1 MKSLFLSLSLLLSF
15 ALSGFAQRSDP
26 FTMQLQNL
34 YSGESIDVYDLRSQ
48 KQEGTLYWN
57 PEWAKGTVKLKN
69 GGKVDAFP
77 MRFDLMGQG
86 LEIFLG
92 SETKLLPGSMIEEFY
107 LEGPLGG
114 LHHFVNLSPY
124 FGFQGFSDGFF
135 EVMIE
140 DDWTLLQ
147 KAEIEILK
155 PNYVVAL
162 DAGNMN
168 QSIIRKDVYYLFHD
182 GELVR
187 IPKQKK
193 KAIRVLGD
201 YVEDIEARVKAQKL
215 NLKQEASLRKL
226 VLALNEEGVD
236 TSR

>member
-1 MKSLFLSLSLLLSF
+1 
-15 ALSGFAQRSDP
+15 
-26 FTMQLQNL
+26 
-34 YSGESIDVYDLRSQ
+34 
-48 KQEGTLYWN
+48 N

-69 GGKVDAFP
+69 GGKVDALP

-147 KAEIEILK
+147 KAEIEVLK

-193 KAIRVLGD
+193 KAMRVLGD
-201 YVEDIEARVKAQKL
+201 YVADIDDRVKVQKL

-226 VLALNEEGVD
+226 VLALNEEGED